1 MKSKN
6 LILTSIGNKE
16 SLEIYR
22 KAMNPPINTDT
33 LKKFVLPTSIINL
46 KSISIWGLNNT
57 KENRRVWES
66 INKSDIILFFKNNK
80 YFLKGKIIHKKIDEE
95 FYSKILKIKQT
106 RSLLL
111 FITEIE
117 LINIDFERTIPI
129 FTNPIIK
136 NAYGFPIKIVDE
148 KNKKL
153 LEKIFGNIENC
164 LNCLNSKEN
173 NNLSLSDII
182 DKNNLKIL
190 VNFSTKKVASK
201 KRKGQEKFRNEVLKN
216 FKSKC
221 AVCGISQIGLLQAGH
236 IIQINDEK
244 KSGLIQNG
252 ICFCMTCHKLFDEG
266 YFSFDDKYK
275 IIFSKDKEI
284 DPILKKMICQK
295 RKIGKCLVLPSSAF
309 LLYHRIKFKIF

>member
-1 MKSKN
+1 MEYEKDSKGYLYYAFNNEETNYLKLAISSAITGRYYIDDFRATVITDKHSMKF
-6 LILTSIGNKE
+6 LNK
-16 SLEIYR
+16 
-22 KAMNPPINTDT
+22 T
-33 LKKFVLPTSIINL
+33 
-46 KSISIWGLNNT
+46 
-57 KENRRVWES
+57 
-66 INKSDIILFFKNNK
+66 
-80 YFLKGKIIHKKIDEE
+80 
-95 FYSKILKIKQT
+95 
-106 RSLLL
+106 
-111 FITEIE
+111 
-117 LINIDFERTIPI
+117 
-129 FTNPIIK
+129 
-136 NAYGFPIKIVDE
+136 
-148 KNKKL
+148 NKKL

-284 DPILKKMICQK
+284 DPILKKIIRQK
-295 RKIGKCLVLPSSAF
+295 SKIGKCLILPSSTF

>member
-6 LILTSIGNKE
+6 LILASIENEE
-16 SLEIYR
+16 SLEIY
-22 KAMNPPINTDT
+22 KKTINSSINTDT

-66 INKSDIILFFKNNK
+66 INKSDIILFFKNNR

-95 FYSKILKIKQT
+95 FYSKILNVKQT
-106 RSLLL
+106 RILLL
-111 FITEIE
+111 FITKIE
-117 LINIDFERTIPI
+117 LIDINFERTIPV

-136 NAYGFPIKIVDE
+136 NTYGFPIKIVDE
-148 KNKKL
+148 KNRKI

-173 NNLSLSDII
+173 YNLSLSDII

-190 VNFSTKKVASK
+190 VNFSTKKISSK
-201 KRKGQEKFRNEVLKN
+201 KRKGQDKFRNEVLKN
-216 FKSKC
+216 FKNKC
-221 AVCGISQIGLLQAGH
+221 AICGISQMDLLQAGH

-275 IIFSKDKEI
+275 IILSKYKKI
-284 DPILKKMICQK
+284 DPILKKTIYQK
-295 RKIGKCLVLPSSAF
+295 RKIGKCLVLPSSTY

>member
-1 MKSKN
+1 MKLKN
-6 LILTSIGNKE
+6 LILASVENNE
-16 SLEIYR
+16 SLEIY
-22 KAMNPPINTDT
+22 KKTIIPPIKTNT

-46 KSISIWGLNNT
+46 KSVSIWGLNNT

-80 YFLKGKIIHKKIDEE
+80 YFLKGKIIHKKIDEKI
-95 FYSKILKIKQT
+95 YSNILNIKQT

-111 FITEIE
+111 FITEME
-117 LINIDFERTIPI
+117 LIDIDFERTIPI

-136 NAYGFPIKIVDE
+136 NTYSFPINIVNE
-148 KNKKL
+148 KNRKL
-153 LEKIFGNIENC
+153 IEKIFGSIENC
-164 LNCLNSKEN
+164 LNCLNLKMN
-173 NNLSLSDII
+173 DNLSLSDII

-190 VNFSTKKVASK
+190 VDFSTEKTPTK
-201 KRKGQEKFRNEVLKN
+201 KRKGQDKFRNEVLKN
-216 FKSKC
+216 FKTKC
-221 AVCGISQIGLLQAGH
+221 AVCGISQRDLLQAGH

-244 KSGLIQNG
+244 KAGLIQNG

-275 IIFSKDKEI
+275 IIISKHKEI
-284 DPILKKMICQK
+284 DQILKKIIYNK
-295 RKIGKCLVLPSSAF
+295 RKIGKCLVLPSSTS

>member
-1 MKSKN
+1 MKSNN
-6 LILTSIGNKE
+6 LILASIEHKE
-16 SLEIYR
+16 SLEIY
-22 KAMNPPINTDT
+22 KKTMNPPINTNT

-46 KSISIWGLNNT
+46 KSISIWGLNDT
-57 KENRRVWES
+57 KENKRIWES

-95 FYSKILKIKQT
+95 FYSKILKVKQT

-117 LINIDFERTIPI
+117 LVDIDLERTVPI

-136 NAYGFPIKIVDE
+136 SAHRFPINIINE

-153 LEKIFGNIENC
+153 LEKIFGSIENC

-173 NNLSLSDII
+173 SKISLSDII

-190 VNFSTKKVASK
+190 VNFSTTKSSSK
-201 KRKGQEKFRNEVLKN
+201 KRKGQDKFRNEVLKN

-221 AVCGISQIGLLQAGH
+221 AVCGISQIDLLQAGH

-244 KSGLIQNG
+244 KAGIIQNG
-252 ICFCMTCHKLFDEG
+252 ICFCITCHKLFDEG

-275 IIFSKDKEI
+275 IIFSKNKEI
-284 DPILKKMICQK
+284 DPILKKIISQK
-295 RKIGKCLVLPSSAF
+295 RKIGKCLVYPSSTY